1 MAVRT
6 LNLGV
11 LSEPDS
17 TSVIHSASHA
27 VCTEPRALVLWHGW
41 MRLQASCHFTS
52 CRVIYTWWR
61 SNCLTKALQK
71 HRNLSLWIGR
81 LKWHIYTIDTMYK
94 IDINK
99 CTCLPSRFSRV
110 RLFVTPWTAAHQAP
124 LSMGFS
130 RHGAGCHDLLQG
142 ILPTHGSNAP
152 LVSPALA
159 GGVFTTSATWEAPAS
174 ENALC
179 SGDSISSPRRP
190 QWEGNPEQPG
200 GVCAGLIS
208 LCCMYSGN

>member
-1 MAVRT
+1 MRKLRLRDIKQFVQDGRVRT

-27 VCTEPRALVLWHGW
+27 VCTEPRALVLWYDW

-61 SNCLTKALQK
+61 RNCLTIALQK

-94 IDINK
+94 IDINE

-110 RLFVTPWTAAHQAP
+110 RLFVTPWTAAHPAP
-124 LSMGFS
+124 LFMGFS
-130 RHGAGCHDLLQG
+130 RQEHWSG
-142 ILPTHGSNAP
+142 LPWPPPGDPPDSWIKRP
-152 LVSPALA
+152 LVSPALT
-159 GGVFTTSATWEAPAS
+159 GGVSTTSATWEAPAS

-179 SGDSISSPRRP
+179 RGDSISSPRRP
-190 QWEGNPEQPG
+190 Q
-200 GVCAGLIS
+200 
-208 LCCMYSGN
+208 